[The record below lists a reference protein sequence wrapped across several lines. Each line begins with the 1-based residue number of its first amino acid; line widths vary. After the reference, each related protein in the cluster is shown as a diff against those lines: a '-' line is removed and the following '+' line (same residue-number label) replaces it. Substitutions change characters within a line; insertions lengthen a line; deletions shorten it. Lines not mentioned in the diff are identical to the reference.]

1 MKRLFCRFF
10 GAYSEIVQ
18 TKFVEVPRVGF
29 WVFMLIMVLLIPII
43 MITFGKLF
51 SKKAPKDINYT
62 FGYRTKRSMM
72 NMETWKFA
80 HAYIGKLWFICGL
93 LLFPLS
99 AVVMT
104 FVFGKGPDTVG
115 IAGGIL
121 TIVQMIIVIGTILP
135 TENAL
140 KKSFDEYG
148 RRR

>member
-1 MKRLFCRFF
+1 MTVKINP
-10 GAYSEIVQ
+10 EIKQ
-18 TKFVEVPRVGF
+18 YCSLQERRRNGPFIRPG
-29 WVFMLIMVLLIPII
+29 
-43 MITFGKLF
+43 TFGKLF
-51 SKKAPKDINYT
+51 SKKV
-62 FGYRTKRSMM
+62 
-72 NMETWKFA
+72 
-80 HAYIGKLWFICGL
+80 
-93 LLFPLS
+93 PLS